1 MCKADSIFPTPTITD
16 GSRHMSKVK
25 LPESICDPS
34 ESLDAG
40 IAKLEALLRKC
51 VSLHDVGAGAVV
63 MKTLANV
70 QVPTGPFR
78 IVDSVDL
85 NRAWAEHCSDSP
97 NDVAAVGEACIVK
110 SLAIA
115 TLAERMRGYRIPF
128 LCMSTVG
135 LPPHTALVV
144 SEMRERVAMVERIEN
159 QTIRRCCDRLVKAAI
174 ASVLRSFRET
184 DRVTRRQEKRGK
196 RLQRRQL
203 TQQREQLTQQREQLT
218 QQIPPLLV
226 RPPSPEPICNFSAS
240 PRADQAGTGVAH
252 ADYSTCRSECPVC
265 FEDLGERRTM
275 FMCCAAARICDKC
288 GPKVDA
294 CPLCRGSTKYVVVL
308 V

>member
-1 MCKADSIFPTPTITD
+1 MP
-16 GSRHMSKVK
+16 RVK
-25 LPESICDPS
+25 LPESVCDPS
-34 ESLDAG
+34 DSLDAG

-85 NRAWAEHCSDSP
+85 NKAWAEHCSDSP
-97 NDVAAVGEACIVK
+97 NDVASVSEASVVK

-115 TLAERMRGYRIPF
+115 TLAQRMRGYRIPF
-128 LCMSTVG
+128 LCMSTMN

-144 SEMRERVAMVERIEN
+144 AEMRERVAMVERIEN

-196 RLQRRQL
+196 RLQRKQLTQQREQL

-252 ADYSTCRSECPVC
+252 ADDSTCRSECPVC

-275 FMCCAAARICDKC
+275 FLCCTAARICEKC
-288 GPKVDA
+288 GPKMDA